1 MLTRVPSTNADN
13 ADSAELRRLYAD
25 LGCVYRREV
34 AALKT
39 SPPKEALRRFQV
51 ESKKADAIMDRI
63 TEIERAASN
72 WCSDSD
78 VRRQT
83 PIATRS

>member
-1 MLTRVPSTNADN
+1 MRTRVSSTNAD
-13 ADSAELRRLYAD
+13 AAELRRLYAD

-39 SPPKEALRRFQV
+39 SPPKEALRRFRL
-51 ESKKADAIMDRI
+51 ESKKADAIIGRI

-72 WCSDSD
+72 
-78 VRRQT
+78 
-83 PIATRS
+83 

>member
-1 MLTRVPSTNADN
+1 MSYNESGCGVGMPTRVPSISAE
-13 ADSAELRRLYAD
+13 SAELRRLYAD

-51 ESKKADAIMDRI
+51 ESKKADAIIGRI
-63 TEIERAASN
+63 TEIERAVSN
-72 WCSDSD
+72 
-78 VRRQT
+78 
-83 PIATRS
+83 

>member
-1 MLTRVPSTNADN
+1 MPTRVPSIS

-39 SPPKEALRRFQV
+39 NPPKEALRRFLA
-51 ESKKADAIMDRI
+51 ESKKAAAIIGRI
-63 TEIERAASN
+63 TEIERSASN
-72 WCSDSD
+72 
-78 VRRQT
+78 
-83 PIATRS
+83 

>member
-1 MLTRVPSTNADN
+1 MPTRVPSTD

-39 SPPKEALRRFQV
+39 APPQEALRRFQA
-51 ESKKADAIMDRI
+51 ESKKADAIIGRI
-63 TEIERAASN
+63 TEIEQAASN
-72 WCSDSD
+72 
-78 VRRQT
+78 
-83 PIATRS
+83 